1 MSRHLRFALLALL
14 VVVFAFFGHSVVLAG
29 TISVP
34 FEQGVVKLLSEPDGS
49 VRFEGEKLQF
59 PGQVGEPCIPYRVL
73 KILLPPEAQLDTLS
87 VSLDSVVESDLP
99 GLGDVEPVKPM
110 ATWDGEKVVVAWPE
124 GRTIEDGRDVDI
136 YEKDV
141 LFPENRTLEVRTGEI
156 RGWKVVDVPVALF
169 RYNPVTRKLVQLES
183 AEVVVEFQDMLS
195 NSATGGSSDPL
206 VQDMVS
212 GSVVN
217 FDQVAPSYT
226 GKFGT
231 APQAEQSELP
241 GYVIITTEAIS
252 ASSDSLDEFA
262 THKGSL
268 GFDVNIFTE
277 AEWGGGSGDIA
288 AENLRNW
295 LKDNYQALNLKYV
308 LLVGN
313 PHPES
318 GDVPMKMLWPMKNNA
333 NYGEDYPESPSDIY
347 YADLTG
353 NWDLD
358 ADGYY
363 GEWED
368 DFGEGGIDLNWE
380 VVVGRIPFYGASAD
394 LDSILAKTIRYETAD
409 PSGTEWRQ
417 NVLLPMEPS
426 DSSTPGYHLGE
437 AIKDDVLWPMGYNSC
452 RIYDEEYDLDPAPD
466 YTPCNMDNVTTAWTE
481 NNFGLVAWWTHGS
494 PIVAA
499 DIMDVDH
506 VTSLDDQNP
515 SFVFQCSCLNAYP
528 EVSNNLSYSLL
539 KNGAVVTVGA
549 TRVSWYW
556 VGQTDYAGTSSNSG
570 MTYGYSKNLLLNSM
584 DAGNALASLK
594 QESYA
599 TSEYFWMNF
608 TDFNIFG
615 DPSLKMD
622 VPESSNPSV
631 TVEIDGPSDAR
642 WLVNRQGS
650 YESGVVIKPSPG
662 TVFEISFSDVDGW
675 IKPDVAEVTV
685 LSEDI
690 CLSYTYQERS
700 LDGPTF
706 VKPGG
711 GGDGSSWDSPID
723 LSEALRDAMSGET
736 ILVAEGIY
744 TPKYDTSNN
753 PTLEGQEEEA
763 TFAIIHDITLMGG
776 FPDDLAGTASDD
788 RDPALYRTVLTGDLD
803 GDDQTDGF
811 GVVTASDDIQGENA
825 YHVLSCSG
833 VSDLV
838 LDGITVT
845 GGYAFGPDSV
855 NQVGAGLIGEGND
868 LTVNSCVFS
877 GNYSSLKGGGMYL
890 QSFTLAMHNS
900 TVKNNTSKW
909 GGGAYLFSC
918 QADLEGCTFS
928 DNCAG
933 SSGGGFVN
941 SSGECSFSNS
951 TFYNNRSGFDGA
963 AYTGWS
969 STEQLTN
976 CTITTNST
984 EDEGRSA
991 CYLGDTALV
1000 RNSIF
1005 WNETDMEICGVD
1017 LDLDLEYSIVRGGL
1031 EAQFLEGVVY
1041 SDHVVSADPYLGP
1054 LTDNGGPTLT
1064 CFPLYGS
1071 SALDSGT
1078 SSGAPSVDQRGEAR
1092 PQGEAYDC
1100 GACEVNPGT
1109 VVVYLEGPEDARWSL
1124 NGSGCYR
1131 NGYGVNGLPPGLYT
1145 VNFTDCDDW
1154 NTPESAVFEIS
1165 EGLAVSMRA
1174 SYVLDVEEPSSWSS
1188 VEAGE
1193 NVLLEWV
1200 PFNGLSDPQYEVYME
1215 EDGSFVQVSA
1225 DRVDGTSVTLD
1236 LNGHTEYT
1244 LRVDADGFQGQIW
1257 SFVTENRSPRLV
1269 RRSPGNGAT
1278 GLPVN
1283 TALSWLYVD
1292 PDGDSVDYE
1301 VFMTEKDNLSLV
1313 YSGGNTSFSPEL
1325 SSDGACI
1332 WQIKA
1337 CDRFEGME
1345 AFEPG
1350 VTTGDEWTFSVNEGI
1365 YRLTEPVSDDMLS
1378 GTGISDIWVASLES
1392 SDLTAVEEE
1401 LGEPVITCESSES
1414 PRVSSVDIS
1423 PDELEE
1429 TGAPIDRVLDS
1440 GFNFALSVS
1449 EDVNLVAVPVSLVL
1463 SGSQLEN
1470 YTPGDDLLDYV
1481 HLFVLAGGE
1490 IFDLVSLVG
1499 EERDHFFHVYSDSDE
1514 SGLIYF
1520 VDFRIYLAGG
1530 GTALQKQA
1538 AAPSSGSGKMTLVS
1552 SVNEPSFLLEGAR
1565 SGDNFQFSL
1574 TEAVMTPENTEIT
1587 SGGGGGGCSALGFAS
1602 GAGLLILPLLMLL
1615 KK

>member
-1 MSRHLRFALLALL
+1 
-14 VVVFAFFGHSVVLAG
+14 
-29 TISVP
+29 
-34 FEQGVVKLLSEPDGS
+34 
-49 VRFEGEKLQF
+49 
-59 PGQVGEPCIPYRVL
+59 
-73 KILLPPEAQLDTLS
+73 
-87 VSLDSVVESDLP
+87 
-99 GLGDVEPVKPM
+99 
-110 ATWDGEKVVVAWPE
+110 
-124 GRTIEDGRDVDI
+124 
-136 YEKDV
+136 
-141 LFPENRTLEVRTGEI
+141 
-156 RGWKVVDVPVALF
+156 
-169 RYNPVTRKLVQLES
+169 
-183 AEVVVEFQDMLS
+183 
-195 NSATGGSSDPL
+195 
-206 VQDMVS
+206 
-212 GSVVN
+212 
-217 FDQVAPSYT
+217 
-226 GKFGT
+226 
-231 APQAEQSELP
+231 
-241 GYVIITTEAIS
+241 
-252 ASSDSLDEFA
+252 
-262 THKGSL
+262 
-268 GFDVNIFTE
+268 
-277 AEWGGGSGDIA
+277 
-288 AENLRNW
+288 
-295 LKDNYQALNLKYV
+295 
-308 LLVGN
+308 
-313 PHPES
+313 
-318 GDVPMKMLWPMKNNA
+318 
-333 NYGEDYPESPSDIY
+333 
-347 YADLTG
+347 
-353 NWDLD
+353 
-358 ADGYY
+358 
-363 GEWED
+363 
-368 DFGEGGIDLNWE
+368 
-380 VVVGRIPFYGASAD
+380 
-394 LDSILAKTIRYETAD
+394 
-409 PSGTEWRQ
+409 
-417 NVLLPMEPS
+417 MEPS

-437 AIKDDVLWPMGYNSC
+437 AIKDDVLLPLGYNSC
-452 RIYDEEYDLDPAPD
+452 RVYDEEYDLNPAPE
-466 YTPCNMDNVTTAWTE
+466 YTPCNVNNVTEAWTG

-494 PIVAA
+494 PTYAA
-499 DIMDVDH
+499 DIMDLSH
-506 VTSLDDQNP
+506 AAMLDDLHP
-515 SFVFQCSCLNAYP
+515 SFIFQCSCLNAYP

-584 DAGNALASLK
+584 DAGNALASLR

-608 TDFNIFG
+608 TDFNIYG

-631 TVEIDGPSDAR
+631 TVQIDGPADAR
-642 WLVNRQGS
+642 WSLNRKGS
-650 YESGVVIKPSPG
+650 YESGFVIKPSPG
-662 TVFEISFSDVDGW
+662 TVFEISFGDVDGW
-675 IKPDVAEVTV
+675 VKPEVAEVTV
-685 LSEDI
+685 PSGDI
-690 CLSYTYQERS
+690 TLTYSYQERS

-711 GGDGSSWDSPID
+711 EGDGSSWDSPID
-723 LSEALRDAMSGET
+723 LSEGLRNAMTGE
-736 ILVAEGIY
+736 IFLVAEGIY
-744 TPKYDTSNN
+744 TPRYDTSNN

-763 TFAIIHDITLMGG
+763 TFTIIHDITLMGG

-825 YHVLSCSG
+825 YHVLFCNG

-855 NQVGAGLIGEGND
+855 NRLGAGLIGEGND
-868 LTVNSCVFS
+868 LTITSCVFS
-877 GNYSSLKGGGMYL
+877 GNYSSLSGGGMYL
-890 QSFTLAMHNS
+890 ESFTLAMNNS
-900 TVKNNTSKW
+900 TVKNNTSEY
-909 GGGAYLFSC
+909 GGGIYLYLSE
-918 QADLEGCTFS
+918 ANLEGCTVS
-928 DNCAG
+928 GNYAEYY
-933 SSGGGFVN
+933 GGGILN
-941 SSGECSFSNS
+941 CNEECSLVNS
-951 TFYNNRSGFDGA
+951 TFYNNRSGSDGA

-976 CTITTNST
+976 CTFTVNST
-984 EDEGRSA
+984 ASEGRSA
-991 CYLGDTALV
+991 CSLGDTALV
-1000 RNSIF
+1000 KNCIF
-1005 WNETDMEICGVD
+1005 WNETDMEICGD
-1017 LDLDLEYSIVRGGL
+1017 GLDLGYSVVKGGL
-1031 EAQFLEGVVY
+1031 EAQSLAGVVS

-1054 LTDNGGPTLT
+1054 LTDNGGSTLT
-1064 CFPLYGS
+1064 CVLLPGS

-1078 SSGAPSVDQRGEAR
+1078 SEGVPSVDQRGIAR
-1092 PQGEAYDC
+1092 PQFGSFDI
-1100 GACEVNPGT
+1100 GACEDRPGA
-1109 VVVYLEGPEDARWSL
+1109 VSVSL
-1124 NGSGCYR
+1124 NGPSGALWNLDGDGRYS
-1131 NGYGVNGLPPGLYT
+1131 NGYVVYELSPDIHTVDFMPFPDWEAPGSEDVIVY
-1145 VNFTDCDDW
+1145 
-1154 NTPESAVFEIS
+1154 
-1165 EGLAVSMRA
+1165 EGLITDLTA
-1174 SYVLDVEEPSSWSS
+1174 SYSLDVEKPFSWSS

-1215 EDGSFVQVSA
+1215 EDGRFVQVSA

-1301 VFMTEKDNLSLV
+1301 VFMTENENLSLV
-1313 YSGGNTSFSPEL
+1313 YSGGNTSFSPGL
-1325 SSDGACI
+1325 SSEEDCI

-1350 VTTGDEWTFSVNEGI
+1350 ITTGDEWTFSVNEGI

-1401 LGEPVITCESSES
+1401 LGEPVITCESSGS

-1463 SGSQLEN
+1463 SGSQLED

-1499 EERDHFFHVYSDSDE
+1499 EERDQFFHVYSDSDE

-1565 SGDNFQFSL
+1565 SGNNFQFSL
-1574 TEAVMTPENTEIT
+1574 TEAVMTPENTLT
-1587 SGGGGGGCSALGFAS
+1587 ASGGGGGGCSVSGLSF
-1602 GAGLLILPLLMLL
+1602 GAGLLLLPLLMFM
-1615 KK
+1615 KKR